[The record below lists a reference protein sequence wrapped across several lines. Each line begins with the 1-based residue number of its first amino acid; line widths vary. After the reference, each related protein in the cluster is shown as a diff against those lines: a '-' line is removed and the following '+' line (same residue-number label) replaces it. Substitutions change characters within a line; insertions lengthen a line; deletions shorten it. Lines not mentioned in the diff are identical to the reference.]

1 LIDRPFVYDPPMP
14 PRQDHRRRPP
24 SMWRRIGR
32 IFATG
37 LLTLLPII
45 ATIYFTVWILTVLER
60 FFGKQVMFL
69 IPDEWYRTGM
79 GLVVAV
85 GVVFLVGLL
94 MHAILFR
101 RLFGWAEKLVLEIP
115 LVRSVYAA
123 MRDLLGLFAENK
135 EPALQVVSLS
145 LPGNMRVLGFI
156 TRADFSEAPGGV
168 ARGDEVAVYLPMS
181 YQVGGYTV
189 LVPRSACT
197 PIDMSR
203 EEAMKFILTAGLK
216 SASPAIEPPGKGEL
230 KRNPPAR

>member
-1 LIDRPFVYDPPMP
+1 MP
-14 PRQDHRRRPP
+14 PRQAYRRPP
-24 SMWRRIGR
+24 PSAWRRIGR

-45 ATIYFTVWILTVLER
+45 VTIYFTVWFLTVLER

-79 GLVVAV
+79 GLIVAI

-101 RLFGWAEKLVLEIP
+101 RLFGWAERLLLEVP

-123 MRDLLGLFAENK
+123 MRDLIGLFADSK
-135 EPALQVVSLS
+135 EPALQVVSLD

-156 TRADFSEAPGGV
+156 TRADFADAPPGL
-168 ARGDEVAVYLPMS
+168 ARADEVAVYLPMS

-197 PIDMSR
+197 PVDMSR
-203 EEAMKFILTAGLK
+203 EDALKFILTAGLK
-216 SASPAIEPPGKGEL
+216 STSPAIEPPGEGKL
-230 KRNPPAR
+230 RADLPAR